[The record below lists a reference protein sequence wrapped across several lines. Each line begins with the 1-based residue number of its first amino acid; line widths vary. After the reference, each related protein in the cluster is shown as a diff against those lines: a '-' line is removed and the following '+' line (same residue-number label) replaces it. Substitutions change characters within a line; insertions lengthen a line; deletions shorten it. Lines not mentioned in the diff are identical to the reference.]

1 MLEIN
6 NLHVSVDNEGNT
18 TDILNGVNLSICDN
32 EFIVITGPN
41 GGGKTT
47 LAKSIMGLYPATDG
61 SIIWNGENIE
71 TLTITERAKKGIS
84 FGFQQPP
91 RFKGL
96 TVSDLLN
103 TAVGRK
109 LKHDETCSLLN
120 MVGLCAKDYLSREV
134 GQGLSG
140 GEIKRIEI
148 ATVLAKQGKLMI
160 FDEPEAGIDIWS
172 FSKLTE
178 TFRTIKDKRNATV
191 IIISHQERIIS
202 LADKVVL
209 IKNGVITDVDTPDKI
224 LPKIVGNTVY
234 TCSAIRANNGGAV
247 SE

>member
-148 ATVLAKQGKLMI
+148 ATVLAKQGQLMI

-178 TFRTIKDKRNATV
+178 TFRAIKNKRNATV

-234 TCSAIRANNGGAV
+234 TCSAICANNGGAV